1 LWHCAVAL
9 MYVYVPAY
17 VRIFVRASDHLQ
29 TCWLIFFLG
38 DEGFYVLTFRS
49 TPCAKFAGETYGNDK
64 MGLRINPLSAHA
76 VCQLAVL

>member
-1 LWHCAVAL
+1 MWHCAVAL

-17 VRIFVRASDHLQ
+17 VRIFVRASDHFQ

-49 TPCAKFAGETYGNDK
+49 TPCAKFAD
-64 MGLRINPLSAHA
+64 PLSAHA